1 MAVLAAALA
10 LAGFILNGVAAH
22 ADTWFSP
29 LGLLLAAV
37 TCIALHLAGFPGIR
51 QK

>member
-1 MAVLAAALA
+1 MAILAAALA
-10 LAGFILNGVAAH
+10 LAGFVLNGVAAH
-22 ADTWFSP
+22 TDTWFSP

-37 TCIALHLAGFPGIR
+37 TCLALHLAGFPGIR